1 MVPAYICPSSPFEA
15 LLDGGF
21 SSGAD
26 TSQRAHYTGLA
37 GAVDDTN
44 DGGTFVETRQRPT
57 PGGTEPANGIISGG
71 GLLLL
76 NSSANI
82 AGATDG
88 TSNTAFIGEV
98 SNYLLDAATPP
109 QKVRPNQALGLCV
122 STNSNQEIDG
132 SNTGSLDKSVFTL
145 TSVRYQLNHGDG
157 SLAGVGEGFYNN
169 GLQSAH
175 TGGVNVAYADGSTH
189 FVSDTI
195 QLNTLKNLVTRDD
208 GNVLESF

>member
-1 MVPAYICPSSPFEA
+1 MHMYHDGLSEFPIGAKSNVPSGKIRWGVGWQVQLLPHLEQSALYSETSQLFNSFQKAYGELYDGVVVPAYICPSSPFEA

-44 DGGTFVETRQRPT
+44 DGGTFVETRQRPA
-57 PGGTEPANGIISGG
+57 PGGTESANGIISGG

-109 QKVRPNQALGLCV
+109 P
-122 STNSNQEIDG
+122 
-132 SNTGSLDKSVFTL
+132 
-145 TSVRYQLNHGDG
+145 
-157 SLAGVGEGFYNN
+157 
-169 GLQSAH
+169 
-175 TGGVNVAYADGSTH
+175 
-189 FVSDTI
+189 
-195 QLNTLKNLVTRDD
+195 
-208 GNVLESF
+208 ES